1 MRTLFYLLAV
11 ILLLSWIMGMIL
23 QLAGAVIHLLLLVA
37 IVLFVIQWWR
47 TGRSKERQ
55 RRIERQRR
63 P

>member
-37 IVLFVIQWWR
+37 IVLLVIQWWR
-47 TGRSKERQ
+47 TGRSRERQ
-55 RRIERQRR
+55 RRIERQQR